1 MKPLARALCA
11 LALLLAA
18 SRFVTGGEFA
28 LLEPDKWSGAEL
40 AVLKTLHIDAYA
52 EPPPDPSNAY
62 ERSPAAAALGKKIF
76 FDPRFS
82 GNQQVSCASC
92 HDPGRQFQDGRPL
105 GVGIATGLRRTM
117 PIAAGSASPWQ
128 FWDGRKDSVWAQ
140 ALGPLE
146 DPKEHGG
153 NRAAYARL
161 LSRHY
166 RREYEAVFQALP
178 EMASL
183 PADAS
188 PLGTPAEKAA
198 WAAMSVEQRREV
210 SRVFANMGKAI
221 AAYER
226 TLQHGP
232 SRLDGYIAAT
242 VRHAPEAPGLLAP
255 EEKRGLR
262 LFIGKGQCI
271 TCHAGPLLTDQHF
284 HNTGVPPRDRAN
296 PDRGR
301 AGAIEAVMKDEFNCL
316 GPFSDARRADCA
328 ELEFIAADDPHML
341 GAFKTPSLR
350 NAALRPPYMHAG
362 QIATLAGVIRHY
374 ATAPAAAVGRN
385 ERKPMP
391 LSEQESADLAA
402 FLGTLSGGIREDG
415 RPLK

>member
-1 MKPLARALCA
+1 MNTAARSLCA

-18 SRFVTGGEFA
+18 SHFVTGRELA
-28 LLEPDKWSGAEL
+28 PAATDAWSGAEL
-40 AVLKTLHIDAYA
+40 ALLKTLHIGALPA
-52 EPPPDPSNAY
+52 PAPDPSNAW
-62 ERSPAAAALGKKIF
+62 ESSPAAAALGKKIF

-82 GNQQVSCASC
+82 ANGRVSCASC

-128 FWDGRKDSVWAQ
+128 FWDGRKDSVWSQ

-146 DPKEHGG
+146 DAREHGG
-153 NRAAYARL
+153 NRVAYARL

-166 RREYEAVFQALP
+166 RQEYEAVFQALP
-178 EMASL
+178 EAAAL
-183 PADAS
+183 VDDAS

-198 WAAMSVEQRREV
+198 WARLNETQRSEV
-210 SRVFANMGKAI
+210 SRAFANMGKAI

-242 VRHAPEAPGLLAP
+242 LAQPGGGEGMLAPG
-255 EEKRGLR
+255 EKRGLR
-262 LFIGKGQCI
+262 LFIGKAQCI

-301 AGAIEAVMKDEFNCL
+301 AAAIETLMKDEFNCL
-316 GPFSDARRADCA
+316 GLYSDARRRDCA

-362 QIATLAGVIRHY
+362 QIATLEDVIRHY
-374 ATAPAAAVGRN
+374 ARAPSAAVGHN
-385 ERKPMP
+385 ERRPMP
-391 LSEQESADLAA
+391 LTEQEVADLAA
-402 FLGTLSGGIREDG
+402 FLGTLNGEVREL
-415 RPLK
+415 R